1 MLELQKITEFAKPTK
16 LDRFKKHIKTQ
27 SNLDKE
33 IKSFDFF
40 KTSRT
45 QKKKTLLGNI
55 YFFVIAFIYLNA
67 CVGVIL
73 DMSNKDPISVEI
85 DKTYEIY
92 QKISNNLDEKNV
104 IDIDSYYKL
113 KSLPT
118 SHADLLSSVI
128 ATKLLYNKKINPEAK
143 DKALKI
149 YAENYNSGIQQE
161 KKQNTCT
168 VSILCYLKAGSNE
181 KYYAKIED
189 NLASTAIFARHPDIF
204 QKHQELMD
212 LQIKHQV
219 RLSQ

>member
-113 KSLPT
+113 KSLPDSRRFGTGLCIQVYAYVWSVGQRASRKRT
-118 SHADLLSSVI
+118 STFRGYI
-128 ATKLLYNKKINPEAK
+128 
-143 DKALKI
+143 
-149 YAENYNSGIQQE
+149 
-161 KKQNTCT
+161 
-168 VSILCYLKAGSNE
+168 
-181 KYYAKIED
+181 
-189 NLASTAIFARHPDIF
+189 
-204 QKHQELMD
+204 
-212 LQIKHQV
+212 
-219 RLSQ
+219 